1 MKWTPI
7 ALASVGLISGVSAPL
22 IAHAKIYLSIEQAQ
36 KIMFGHTSW
45 NHKPILISDDIQKK
59 MRQASG
65 VSHPFNSHRIWKST
79 QGAWFIVDEVV
90 GKHEM
95 ITYALGIEADG
106 RIKNIEILEYRESY
120 GYEVGEDSWRKQ
132 FMGKT
137 SKSNLKLNKDI
148 QNISG
153 ATLSAKHLTDGVKR
167 LMIMHELALQG
178 N

>member
-7 ALASVGLISGVSAPL
+7 ALSTATIISGVCAPL
-22 IAHAKIYLSIEQAQ
+22 IAHSKIYLSVEQAQ
-36 KIMFGHTSW
+36 KIMFGQTSW
-45 NHKPILISDDIQKK
+45 NQKPILISEDIQKK

-79 QGAWFIVDEVV
+79 KGAWFIVDEVV

-120 GYEVGEDSWRKQ
+120 GYEVAEDSWRSQ
-132 FMGKT
+132 FVGKN
-137 SKSNLKLNKDI
+137 SKSDLKLNRDI

-167 LMIMHELALQG
+167 LMIMYELALQG